1 MLEVAHLVPLGGAF
15 RDRHDTL
22 GKGCDGRCG
31 VRCLHR
37 AKRFTA
43 YGEVVWSWRRD
54 PGVYPPR
61 LVAGAATVTKK
72 AAHRGE
78 HEGNR
83 QAIARGKP
91 GLFWL
96 NLW

>member
-1 MLEVAHLVPLGGAF
+1 MTPIPRRTRGRIAIVTARWRG
-15 RDRHDTL
+15 RRWTL
-22 GKGCDGRCG
+22 RGQVLAPDET
-31 VRCLHR
+31 L
-37 AKRFTA
+37 TA